1 MLGSLSLIARIRSDS
16 VSRKSIRYA
25 IGMVILFAIS
35 FSYNWPLSF
44 LIIILGHSF
53 LLGSRPTFKFA
64 VEFVVKF
71 AISLIFSIALSHFF
85 LEYDVL
91 YIMLIGIILL
101 YIFYADPSVLSPLL
115 KMALILLT
123 LVVPFISLKSLSVG
137 SMIGWA
143 VVLAAFISVF
153 TAILMFILIPDL
165 ESDSDQGHHGHNSS
179 DEISE
184 YERFKNALKTFAIV
198 YPILVLF
205 YYSNFQGDIVMLVYI
220 GIYSSTPNFSKDL
233 SLGRVMIIG
242 CIAGGLLAFLIYEI
256 LVIIPL
262 FSFFLLLIFGLTLA
276 LGHHIIKSG
285 KYAEYIKKGFSAFI
299 IILGTSLTS
308 LGADAGGKVFIRIIQ
323 ISFVIIYLVLA
334 LRLIDSLFP
343 RKLKKA

>member
-1 MLGSLSLIARIRSDS
+1 MLGSSSYLSRVRSDS
-16 VSRKSIRYA
+16 ISRKSIRYA

-44 LIIILGHSF
+44 LIIILGNSF

-64 VEFVVKF
+64 FEFVVKF

-91 YIMLIGIILL
+91 YLLLIGIILL
-101 YIFYADPSVLSPLL
+101 YIFYADSSVLSPLL
-115 KMALILLT
+115 KMALIILT
-123 LVVPFISLKSLSVG
+123 LVVPFISLKSLSAG
-137 SMIGWA
+137 SFIGW
-143 VVLAAFISVF
+143 VVVIAAFISVF

-179 DEISE
+179 VKIPE

-220 GIYSSTPNFSKDL
+220 GVYSSTPNFSKDL
-233 SLGRVMIIG
+233 SIGKVMIIG
-242 CIAGGLLAFLIYEI
+242 CVGGGLLAFLIYEI
-256 LVIIPL
+256 LVIIPM
-262 FSFFLLLIFGLTLA
+262 FSFFLLLIFGLTLV

-285 KYAEYIKKGFSAFI
+285 KYAQYLIKGFSAFI
-299 IILGTSLTS
+299 IIFGTSITS
-308 LGADAGGKVFIRIIQ
+308 LGADAGGKVYIRIIQ
-323 ISFVIIYLVLA
+323 ISLVIIYLILA
-334 LRLIDSLFP
+334 LRLIENIFP
-343 RKLKKA
+343 RKLKTV